1 LALLTCSASVFA
13 NAQTAHFSDVQS
25 TIGSVGEYE
34 PGGVAVDASGNVY
47 IVDQFHG
54 VVYKETPS
62 AAGIYVQSTVVAGLS
77 SPHAVAVDPIGN
89 VYVVEMVGAS
99 YPSYTVL
106 VEKPSGSGY
115 IESTVV
121 SGLVYVGG
129 LAVDSGGNV
138 YIAEQSGYFLQGTSI
153 IYQAGS
159 ILKESPT
166 SGGYSQSVIVSNPNY
181 PQGIAVDGS
190 GNVYYV
196 DSAIMKETPSA
207 GGYTQSTLFTVPN
220 AIGIAVDSGGDLYIA
235 APSSP
240 TSSRVLKETFSGGNW
255 TETAFGSDLNYS
267 DAVAVDG
274 SGNVYISDAF
284 NSRVLKE
291 TPSGGNFGTVNVGS
305 PSTKMSWIFTFDTAG
320 TIGVPVVLT
329 QGSTGLDFADAG
341 TGNCTTNGTTFEYNI
356 GDTCM
361 VDVVFT
367 PTTSGTRNGSVELVN
382 NSGTVIATGSAQG
395 VGQASG
401 VTRDFTITSPG
412 SGTPSVTASAGGQAV
427 YPFVISPTGSTGMP
441 GSVSLSVTGLPTG
454 ATAAF
459 SPSTISAGAAT
470 TNVILVVTVPVQ
482 STAQSLPSPLR
493 GGALPVAFALIL
505 LPFAGKWRK
514 AARRMNSM
522 TWIAILGLC
531 SIGMVA
537 GLTGCGGSGSSK
549 SSAQTYSLTVTATSG
564 SLSHTTTATLIV
576 N

>member
-1 LALLTCSASVFA
+1 MTCSAGVFA
-13 NAQTAHFSDVQS
+13 RAQAAHFSDVQS

-34 PGGVAVDASGNVY
+34 PGGVAVDATGNVY
-47 IVDQFHG
+47 IADSIDG

-77 SPHAVAVDPIGN
+77 SPHTVAVDPFGD
-89 VYVVEMVGAS
+89 VYVVESVGAS
-99 YPSYTVL
+99 YPTDTVL
-106 VEKPSGSGY
+106 VEKPSGSSY
-115 IESTVV
+115 VQSTVV
-121 SGLVYVGG
+121 NGLVNVGG
-129 LAVDSGGNV
+129 LAVDGGGNV
-138 YIAEQSGYFLQGTSI
+138 YIAKPGGYFVQGTSI
-153 IYQAGS
+153 IYQAAS

-166 SGGYSQSVIVSNPNY
+166 SGEYTQSVIVSNPNS

-196 DSAIMKETPSA
+196 DSAIMKETPST
-207 GGYTQSTLFTVPN
+207 GGWTQSTLFSVPN
-220 AIGIAVDSGGDLYIA
+220 AMGIAVDSSGDLYIA
-235 APSSP
+235 APTSP
-240 TSSRVLKETFSGGNW
+240 TGSRVLEETFSGGNW
-255 TETAFGSDLNYS
+255 AETAIGSGLSYS

-274 SGNVYISDAF
+274 SGNIYISDAY

-291 TPSGGNFGTVNVGS
+291 TPSGGDFGTVNVGS

-329 QGSTGLDFADAG
+329 QGSTGSDFADVR
-341 TGNCTTNGTTFEYNI
+341 TGSCTTSGTTFEYNT

-382 NSGTVIATGSAQG
+382 NSGTIVATGAAQG
-395 VGQASG
+395 VGQSSG
-401 VTRDFTITSPG
+401 ATLDFTITSPG

-441 GSVSLSVTGLPTG
+441 GAVSLSATGLPTG
-454 ATAAF
+454 ATAVF

-470 TNVILVVTVPVQ
+470 TNVILVVTVPAQ
-482 STAQSLPSPLR
+482 STAQSLPCLMR

-505 LPFAGKWRK
+505 FPLAGKWRK
-514 AARRMNSM
+514 ASTRMNRM
-522 TWIAILGLC
+522 TWIAVLSLG
-531 SIGMVA
+531 SIAMVS

-549 SSAQTYSLTVTATSG
+549 SSAQTYSLTITANSG